1 MRHRIL
7 NITAIIAIMAF
18 SASVCQAQ
26 FQLVNPSFES
36 WESTAA
42 NAKPTGWSSFPQS
55 DGSFASLASTPQHY
69 QRNGGRPGHSGSK
82 YLTIYTRSILGI
94 KANGN
99 MTTGRIHAGSMS
111 ASNANNYNYT
121 SRSSSYN
128 HPFSGHPDS
137 MYVWAS
143 FYAQN
148 ASSQAAIKA
157 YIHGDSD
164 FKDPND
170 TTDHSTFCAKAS
182 TQFTRTTSS
191 ASTPQWVQL
200 QMPFEYIGSTTANYV
215 LMSLATNATP
225 GGGNA
230 NDSLSVDDIEFVY
243 SAWLDSL
250 LINGTPLN
258 AFARTTTTYADTLES
273 LAALQNATVGYAS
286 QSPYA
291 TVSVVESWIDGTTR
305 QVDLYV
311 MSEDSTTTRQYTL
324 KLYASA
330 PQPCDT
336 VSNLAYTDYGNAAL
350 VRWTAGEGNT
360 AFEVM
365 CFPGSD
371 FAGDTLYRTTEDTV
385 VMLTGLEYNTEY
397 HVLVRGLCSDST
409 YADWSSEMVF
419 LTHEEPTFF
428 CPAPGY
434 VEADVDTPTEATL
447 VWSIP
452 MNEDSTLLEDAT
464 YRYFL
469 IMGTDTLADET
480 TTELSAFITGLEA
493 STTYSFGVT
502 TLCDSLHHSVPAFT
516 TFTTPSEPEGIAT
529 AEPATWTLYPNPADD
544 KVVVA
549 AESPI
554 LDIIVTNA
562 MGQQVLHTTPAGN
575 REAVVE
581 TRSLTP
587 GIYLVSIRTAES
599 QTTKRLTVMRN

>member
-1 MRHRIL
+1 MKPRII
-7 NITAIIAIMAF
+7 NTAAIVAVMF
-18 SASVCQAQ
+18 LSVPLCRAQ
-26 FQLVNPSFES
+26 YQLLNPSFES
-36 WESTAA
+36 WEGTAV

-55 DGSFASLASTPQHY
+55 DGSYASLASTSQHY
-69 QRNGGRPGHSGSK
+69 QRNGGRPGHSGNK
-82 YLTIYTRSILGI
+82 YLTIYTRSIIGI

-121 SRSSSYN
+121 QRSSSYN
-128 HPFSGHPDS
+128 HPFTGHPDS

-170 TTDHSTFCAKAS
+170 TTDHSTFCAKAA
-182 TQFTRTTSS
+182 TQFTRTTTSS
-191 ASTPQWVQL
+191 TTPQWVHL
-200 QMPFEYIGSTTANYV
+200 QMPFQYIGSTTANYI
-215 LMSLATNATP
+215 LMSMTTNATP

-311 MSEDSTTTRQYTL
+311 MSEDSTTTRHYSLT
-324 KLYASA
+324 LYASA

-350 VRWTAGEGNT
+350 VSWTAGEGNT

-365 CFPGSD
+365 CFPSSD

-397 HVLVRGLCSDST
+397 HILVRGLCSDST

-419 LTHEEPTFF
+419 LTHEEPPFF

-452 MNEDSTLLEDAT
+452 VNEDSTLLEDAT

-469 IMGTDTLADET
+469 VLGTDTLVNEV
-480 TTELSAFITGLEA
+480 TTELSAFFTGLEA
-493 STTYSFGVT
+493 GTTYSFGVT
-502 TLCDSLHHSVPAFT
+502 TLCDSLHHSVPAFI
-516 TFTTPSEPEGIAT
+516 TFTTPSEPEGIASST
-529 AEPATWTLYPNPADD
+529 PAAWTLYPNPANNEIRIASP
-544 KVVVA
+544 A
-549 AESPI
+549 AIQEVSI
-554 LDIIVTNA
+554 ADL
-562 MGQQVLHTTPAGN
+562 AGRTVMTSHLGSAN
-575 REAVVE
+575 EAVLD
-581 TRSLTP
+581 TRDLHP
-587 GIYLVSIRTAES
+587 GIYLITLKTAEG
-599 QTTKRLTVMRN
+599 QTTKRMTIAH

>member
-128 HPFSGHPDS
+128 HPFTGHPDS

-182 TQFTRTTSS
+182 TEFARTTSS
-191 ASTPQWVQL
+191 ATTPQWVHL
-200 QMPFEYIGSTTANYV
+200 QMPFEYIGTTSANYV

-225 GGGNA
+225 GGGSA
-230 NDSLSVDDIEFVY
+230 NDSLSVDDIEFIY
-243 SAWLDSL
+243 SAWLDSISL
-250 LINGTPLN
+250 DGEPLADFDRSVLDYSRSYPTLADLN
-258 AFARTTTTYADTLES
+258 A
-273 LAALQNATVGYAS
+273 
-286 QSPYA
+286 
-291 TVSVVESWIDGTTR
+291 VSVVVTTQSLYATAALSDAWLNDTTR
-305 QVDLYV
+305 LFSIEVT
-311 MSEDSTTTRQYTL
+311 SEDSLTVKTYTL
-324 KLYASA
+324 TLTA
-330 PQPCDT
+330 PQP
-336 VSNLAYTDYGNAAL
+336 
-350 VRWTAGEGNT
+350 
-360 AFEVM
+360 
-365 CFPGSD
+365 
-371 FAGDTLYRTTEDTV
+371 
-385 VMLTGLEYNTEY
+385 
-397 HVLVRGLCSDST
+397 
-409 YADWSSEMVF
+409 VF
-419 LTHEEPTFF
+419 D
-428 CPAPGY
+428 CPAPDSVY
-434 VEADVDTPTEATL
+434 LLDLNPTDVRFSWTFSADDSMALNTPFRVLVTSSADTVFDE
-447 VWSIP
+447 
-452 MNEDSTLLEDAT
+452 E
-464 YRYFL
+464 RY
-469 IMGTDTLADET
+469 LAEFTSVADLMPNT
-480 TTELSAFITGLEA
+480 SYTACV
-493 STTYSFGVT
+493 Y
-502 TLCDSLHHSVPAFT
+502 TLCDSLHASEAACLS
-516 TFTTPSEPEGIAT
+516 FTTPENEEPTAIEAVTSESWSI
-529 AEPATWTLYPNPADD
+529 YPNPATDQ
-544 KVVVA
+544 VQITGRTAIEEVRITNLVGQA
-549 AESPI
+549 I
-554 LDIIVTNA
+554 LTLTPS
-562 MGQQVLHTTPAGN
+562 QRSTQFSTKELPAG
-575 REAVVE
+575 
-581 TRSLTP
+581 LY
-587 GIYLVSIRTAES
+587 IVSIRTAES
-599 QTTKRLTVMRN
+599 LTTKRLTVMRD